1 MSAASRAVLRES
13 LAQVF
18 ARAMQPDG
26 EIVLCETEFGS
37 HFRKLL
43 ALKINLLKQ
52 VPILLGNHGQQTFET
67 LTENTFVLVARRFGK
82 LLLKA
87 FKSASASALP
97 TVNIDNGAA
106 KDAIEPGGRGFLTFG
121 SAVGGECLNEAFLHN
136 VLGEVRISQAIAGKG
151 NKDLQISEQRI
162 FNSRHL
168 ARVSG
173 QQNSGNFLC
182 NGFRSG
188 AFAWLK

>member
-1 MSAASRAVLRES
+1 MSAAGPAVLRES

-26 EIVLCETEFGS
+26 EVVLCETEFGS

-52 VPILLGNHGQQTFET
+52 VPILPGNHGQQTFET
-67 LTENTFVLVARRFGK
+67 LAKNTFVLVARRFGK

-87 FKSASASALP
+87 FKSARASALP
-97 TVNIDNGAA
+97 AVNIDNRTA
-106 KDAIEPGGRGFLTFG
+106 KNTIEPSGGGLFAFG
-121 SAVGGECLNEAFLHN
+121 LAVGSQCLNEAFLHN
-136 VLGEVRISQAIAGKG
+136 VLGKVRISQAIAGKR
-151 NKDLQISEQRI
+151 NKDLQVSEQRI

-173 QQNSGNFLC
+173 WQSSGNFLC